1 MIQLHKLFEGLMKG
15 AAIGAGVAGGV
26 AGTALAA
33 SKLDKFGKEDTI
45 SKIKK
50 LNSDNEGIVN
60 KVKKVFKK
68 DDESWADKIRN
79 KDISM
84 RGIGKGIQSV
94 YHKLTD

>member
-15 AAIGAGVAGGV
+15 AAIGTGVAGGV
-26 AGTALAA
+26 MGTALAA
-33 SKLDKFGKEDTI
+33 SKLDKFGKETTI

-50 LNSDNEGIVN
+50 LNSDNESIAD
-60 KVKKVFKK
+60 KAKKIFKK

-79 KDISM
+79 RDISM
-84 RGIGKGIQSV
+84 SGIGKGIKSV